1 MNFLNTKVDNLTFTE
16 ALAKIA
22 SLVETKQGGY
32 VVTPNLDHI
41 VRLEYDSEFQLAY
54 KNAELVLTDGQPL
67 IWISKLLKK
76 PIKEKISGSDL
87 FPKVCELAA
96 EKGYSMFFLGAGEG
110 VADQAACNLQ
120 KKYPQLKVVGTYSPE
135 YGFEKDERKVA
146 EIWQMIHEAAPD
158 FLIACL
164 GTPKQEIFLWKNKKQ
179 LGQIMAF
186 GFGAAFDFEADR
198 VKRAPKWM
206 QKSGLEWLYRLCQ
219 EPKRLFKRYFTDA
232 VKILPIIWKYRKVQ

>member
-16 ALAKIA
+16 ALEKID

-41 VRLEYDSEFQLAY
+41 VRLEDDLEFQLAY

-110 VADQAACNLQ
+110 VADKAACNLQ
-120 KKYPQLKVVGTYSPE
+120 KKYPQLKIVGTYSPE
-135 YGFEKDERKVA
+135 LGFEKDERKVV
-146 EIWQMIHEAAPD
+146 EIWKMIHEAAPD
-158 FLIACL
+158 LLIVCL

-232 VKILPIIWKYRKVQ
+232 VKILPIIWKYRKV